1 MIKLKFGILLAML
14 AVTTTAFAGYS
25 PANVQAALKKM
36 YPDAKDIAWSQDD
49 GYYCADF
56 MMNGLEKNVWFN
68 TQAQWV
74 MIQTELISTD
84 RLTPPVYNAFAASN
98 YAAWEVLDVTYVE
111 FPKWE
116 PIIVIKVGQ
125 PNVDIRYQLFYAP
138 NGEILRTRNVSDMYD
153 ILGPKTFIQ

>member
-84 RLTPPVYNAFAASN
+84 RLTS
-98 YAAWEVLDVTYVE
+98 VE

-125 PNVDIRYQLFYAP
+125 PNVDIKYQLFYAP

>member
-98 YAAWEVLDVTYVE
+98 
-111 FPKWE
+111 
-116 PIIVIKVGQ
+116 
-125 PNVDIRYQLFYAP
+125 PNVDIKYQLFYAP

>member
-1 MIKLKFGILLAML
+1 ML

-84 RLTPPVYNAFAASN
+84 RLTLLYIMPLQPVTMLPGKF
-98 YAAWEVLDVTYVE
+98 W
-111 FPKWE
+111 
-116 PIIVIKVGQ
+116 
-125 PNVDIRYQLFYAP
+125 
-138 NGEILRTRNVSDMYD
+138 M
-153 ILGPKTFIQ
+153 

>member
-98 YAAWEVLDVTYVE
+98 YAGKFW
-111 FPKWE
+111 
-116 PIIVIKVGQ
+116 
-125 PNVDIRYQLFYAP
+125 
-138 NGEILRTRNVSDMYD
+138 M
-153 ILGPKTFIQ
+153 